1 MNYKMKWNELRRI
14 AESKGWYLWRNGRSH
29 DVYRHP
35 DSEDFLYIERRE
47 SQEIRHG
54 LYCKLRKTIGF

>member
-1 MNYKMKWNELRRI
+1 MKWNELRRI
-14 AESKGWYLWRNGRSH
+14 AEAKGWYLWRNGGNH

>member
-1 MNYKMKWNELRRI
+1 MKWNELRRI
-14 AESKGWYLWRNGRSH
+14 AESKGWYLWRNDRSH